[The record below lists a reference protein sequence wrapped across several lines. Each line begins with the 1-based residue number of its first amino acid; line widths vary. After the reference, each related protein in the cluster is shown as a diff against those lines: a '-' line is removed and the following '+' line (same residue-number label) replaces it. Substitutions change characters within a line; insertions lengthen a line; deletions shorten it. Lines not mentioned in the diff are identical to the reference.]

1 MAAASVFLA
10 NLLEFRRSEGKR
22 ERPFRGRTDGPRRA
36 LAWLCAATLI
46 ALSLF
51 TSRAAFAAG
60 EDNLL
65 TGMRAIHAE
74 GVRNAAVLTDG
85 FRAGDGDDWNT
96 TLTAVFTSGRAY
108 AEFDLGR
115 SVPIVAAYLQGDN
128 NDRYVLSISE
138 DGKQFKELWVAG
150 PVDKAGLQPRS
161 SASLRGQGRYLR
173 VSAREGDG
181 SYSLSE
187 LQVFE
192 QRPSTFPPKIQARG
206 GTNMAPRLRTAFL
219 IFALAWAAFLFA
231 IDKRSGQ
238 VWLLVGAIAPLAAAY
253 SLYDVLWDGWPAGL
267 REVSLARAVSAAIA
281 GLALLRATVFRKRF
295 PAHRIPVIAAL
306 SVSAALAFA
315 SFYNLGHPQF
325 WNAKESRPEFVHT
338 WDMRVYYPFT
348 KYFEEIGYDGV
359 YEASVEAYVE
369 SVPGT
374 TLESIGNTEIR
385 SMKTHRM
392 QRVSDVAN
400 EIANVSKRFSKERW
414 EEFKRDMTYFRE
426 VMGAQYL
433 TTHHDHGSNATPVW
447 VLFAKLIFD
456 GRPASE
462 GVLVFGGLVDA
473 FLLAGAFAAM
483 WWAYGL
489 VPALLAMVVFGAN
502 DFYMFGTNWGG
513 ATLRHDWLAYLA
525 VGVCMLKKERWVLGG
540 VFFGLS
546 TMIRA
551 FPGAALIGVVL
562 PALWWLYGRWQ
573 AKDLPGLKE
582 LLERNQSAV
591 KVLLGAAGCMLFA
604 FALSTALLGFDA
616 WVVWWKKI
624 ILLNADVGLND
635 VALKSLVG
643 GNDGSTAGTLNNRAL
658 VYWAAF
664 FAALAAVGLA
674 CRSRPLDQA
683 AILAL
688 PLIPVLTNPANYYVH
703 FIFLLPLLGSSLRS
717 AIKKD
722 KAKKV
727 KAVEAIPE
735 EAPAADA
742 TPASE
747 ASPQSEESPA
757 TTAPADVE
765 EAVAEAAPEPPRRE
779 KRRKKRDRGDWSAW
793 RETVPIA
800 LPHLA
805 VSGPLLVLCIAQ
817 YWTVLDPDIERHF
830 QLATAFF
837 FATMAWLYVRV
848 LAADGVFETGSD
860 APPPAV

>member
-1 MAAASVFLA
+1 MAAASASGV
-10 NLLEFRRSEGKR
+10 NLLEFHRSKI
-22 ERPFRGRTDGPRRA
+22 ERGEQSPRALHGLRRA
-36 LAWLCAATLI
+36 LVWLCAAVLVT
-46 ALSLF
+46 ASLL
-51 TSRAAFAAG
+51 AARTASAAG
-60 EDNLL
+60 DDNLL
-65 TGMRAIHAE
+65 TGLRVKHTE
-74 GVRNAAVLTDG
+74 GVRNAQVLTDG
-85 FRAGDGDDWNT
+85 SRANDGDDWNT

-115 SVPIVAAYLQGDN
+115 SVPVVAAYLQGDN
-128 NDRYVLSISE
+128 NDRYVLSLSE

-150 PVDKAGLQPRS
+150 PVDKPGLQPRS

-173 VSAREGDG
+173 ISAREGDG

-187 LQVFE
+187 VQIFE
-192 QRPSTFPPKIQARG
+192 QRPATFPPKIQARG

-238 VWLLVGAIAPLAAAY
+238 LWLIIGALAPLAAAY
-253 SLYDVLWDGWPAGL
+253 SLYDILWEGWPAGL

-295 PAHRIPVIAAL
+295 PAHRVPVIAAL

-359 YEASVEAYVE
+359 YQASVEAYVE

-374 TLESIGNTEIR
+374 TLESIGHTEIR
-385 SMKTHRM
+385 NLKTHRM
-392 QRVSDVAN
+392 QRVSDVAD

-426 VMGAQYL
+426 VMGPQYL
-433 TTHHDHGSNATPVW
+433 PTHHDHGSNATPVW

-489 VPALLAMVVFGAN
+489 APALLAMVVFGAN

-525 VGVCMLKKERWVLGG
+525 VGVCLLKKERWVLAG

-562 PALWWLYGRWQ
+562 PAAWWFYGRWQ
-573 AKDLPGLKE
+573 AKDLPGFKE
-582 LLERNQSAV
+582 ILERNQSAV
-591 KVLLGAAGCMLFA
+591 KVLIGAAACMAVA
-604 FALSTALLGFDA
+604 FILSTALLGLDA

-624 ILLNADVGLND
+624 ILLNGDVGLND

-643 GNDGSTAGTLNNRAL
+643 GNDGSTVGTLNNRAL

-664 FAALAAVGLA
+664 FTAIAAIALS

-703 FIFLLPLLGSSLRS
+703 FIFLLPLLGSTVRS
-717 AIKKD
+717 AVRKEKLR
-722 KAKKV
+722 KAKAAEV
-727 KAVEAIPE
+727 ASEEAPPPSE
-735 EAPAADA
+735 EAPA
-742 TPASE
+742 TVTEP
-747 ASPQSEESPA
+747 
-757 TTAPADVE
+757 
-765 EAVAEAAPEPPRRE
+765 AEATEPAEPAEPAAEPAPEPTRKE
-779 KRRKKRDRGDWSAW
+779 KRRSKKRDRGEVPAW
-793 RETVPIA
+793 RETVPLV

-805 VSGPLLVLCIAQ
+805 VSGPLLALCVAQ
-817 YWTVLDPDIERHF
+817 YWSVLDPDIERHF
-830 QLATAFF
+830 QLATAFY
-837 FATMAWLYVRV
+837 FATMAWLYTRV
-848 LAADGVFETGSD
+848 LSADGVFETGSD
-860 APPPAV
+860 APPPVV